1 MYFIK
6 YPPHKKLYQIQIT
19 YFSEIHIL
27 CNVPS
32 TWWAIYKKKISFNL
46 SFTLPSLTNF
56 SLGPMIPNLMK
67 IYLVVQ
73 WADSQSSRHD
83 LHTTYLLYTLHD
95 EQKLNVENVNR

>member
-1 MYFIK
+1 
-6 YPPHKKLYQIQIT
+6 
-19 YFSEIHIL
+19 
-27 CNVPS
+27 
-32 TWWAIYKKKISFNL
+32 
-46 SFTLPSLTNF
+46 
-56 SLGPMIPNLMK
+56 MIPNLMK